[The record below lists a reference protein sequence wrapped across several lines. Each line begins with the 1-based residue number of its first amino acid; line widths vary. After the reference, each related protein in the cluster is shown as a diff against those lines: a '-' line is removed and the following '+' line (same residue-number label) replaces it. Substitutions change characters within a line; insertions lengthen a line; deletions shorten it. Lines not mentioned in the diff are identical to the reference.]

1 MIIAILLA
9 SNLILTSTQTPWEKT
24 TTVGYSIDKGELD
37 DTEGFGAY
45 MDLPLKPL
53 TRNFDNG
60 GGTHDYNTKFL
71 LKHYGVEN
79 RVYDPFQRSDE
90 ENTKVLAE
98 VEKQSFDSATSMSV
112 LNVIDHVPAR
122 FDHIYLS
129 CQAIKAFGAAY
140 FKVYEN
146 NRSGKEEWHSYG
158 YQANR
163 QAKEFQE
170 EVEQVFGKGNVVTD
184 TLRHLIIA
192 YKNSGCTK
200 EKTFPITS

>member
-37 DTEGFGAY
+37 DTEGFGA
-45 MDLPLKPL
+45 
-53 TRNFDNG
+53 
-60 GGTHDYNTKFL
+60 
-71 LKHYGVEN
+71 
-79 RVYDPFQRSDE
+79 
-90 ENTKVLAE
+90 
-98 VEKQSFDSATSMSV
+98 
-112 LNVIDHVPAR
+112 
-122 FDHIYLS
+122 
-129 CQAIKAFGAAY
+129 AY

-170 EVEQVFGKGNVVTD
+170 EVEHVFGKGNVVTD
-184 TLRHLIIA
+184 SLRHLIIA

-200 EKTFPITS
+200 ERTPS